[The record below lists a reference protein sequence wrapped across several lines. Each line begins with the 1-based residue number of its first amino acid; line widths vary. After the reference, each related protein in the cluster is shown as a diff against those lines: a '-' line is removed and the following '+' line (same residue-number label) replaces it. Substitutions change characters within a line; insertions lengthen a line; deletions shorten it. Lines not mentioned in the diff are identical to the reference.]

1 MAFVRSPFLEDPKEE
16 LKQSHYLSGQACLL
30 LELED
35 IVLWSHMR
43 DLDEAS
49 YGL

>member
-1 MAFVRSPFLEDPKEE
+1 MAFVRSLLLEDPMAE
-16 LKQSHYLSGQACLL
+16 LKQSHYLSDQECIL